1 MAKISGFYNTDTGN
15 RDLGSEKMFSKEIAW
30 INVLTKAIEMNAY
43 LVVETSYVSEEKP
56 GHYYIKGYREKK
68 TYDEIKTLLDT
79 NQRENKYS
87 RRKSWLIRL

>member
-43 LVVETSYVSEEKP
+43 LV
-56 GHYYIKGYREKK
+56 
-68 TYDEIKTLLDT
+68 IKTV
-79 NQRENKYS
+79 
-87 RRKSWLIRL
+87 